1 MVDGSSGTNVCTYV
15 TLLGP
20 TAVRIVELPMTLLH

>member
-1 MVDGSSGTNVCTYV
+1 MVGGGSETDVCMSV

-20 TAVRIVELPMTLLH
+20 TAVRVVELPMTLLH